1 MISLQSFQI
10 DMDIRNLSAPKWL
23 VFLLDVLIS
32 VCSTIFAYFLRFN
45 FKIPELEIE
54 AWTLVLPF
62 VFFVRGITFYFARL
76 YVGILRYTGSAD
88 ILRIAIT
95 VFLGSLIFSLSNLFT
110 YIFYDGIFF
119 IPFSIIIIDFMAST
133 FFMISYR
140 FFSKLA
146 HIDNN
151 LNKNERLNI
160 IIFGAGENGVISK
173 RTMQRDGANK
183 FKILAFVDD
192 NEKKKGRKIEGI
204 PVYHTSQL
212 ENLLEE
218 NQVDHLIISIQ
229 NIKPRR
235 LNEIA
240 ELCLK
245 YNTKVMNVP
254 PVGKWINGELSFNQI
269 RRVKIEDLL
278 GRESIKLDVDIIKN
292 QFENKRIL
300 ITGAAGSIG
309 SGLVQQV
316 LKFNPKYLIL
326 FDQAESPLYEL
337 ESELKESNLLKKV
350 EVVIGDIRNEKRMR
364 NMFNHFKPEIVFHAA
379 AYKHVPLME
388 MNPSEAVLTN
398 ILGTK
403 ILADLSNEF
412 NIEKFVMIS
421 TDKAVNPTNVMG
433 TTKRIAEMYAQGLD
447 SKSKTSFITTR
458 FGNVLGSNGS
468 VIPLFKRQ
476 IESGGPITVTDP
488 EVTRYFMTIPEACQ
502 LVLEAG
508 AIGNG
513 GEIFIFDM
521 GSSIK
526 IVDLAKKMVKLSGL
540 ELGKDIQIVF
550 TGLRPGEKLFEELLN
565 DTENTIST
573 HHPQIMKAKVA
584 EVDFHIISEKI
595 VEIIASF
602 SSQNNDKIV
611 RLMKELVPEYKS
623 QNSEFE
629 KLDSKN

>member
-1 MISLQSFQI
+1 MELK
-10 DMDIRNLSAPKWL
+10 NLSAPKWL
-23 VFLLDVLIS
+23 IFLLDVLIS

-45 FKIPELEIE
+45 FDIPSVEID
-54 AWTLVLPF
+54 AWIIVLPY
-62 VFFVRGITFYFARL
+62 VFLVRGLTFYFGKL
-76 YVGILRYTGSAD
+76 NVGILRYTGTAD
-88 ILRIAIT
+88 VLRIASI
-95 VFLGSLIFSLSNLFT
+95 VFLGSVIFSVTNIFT
-110 YIFYDGIFF
+110 YFFTEREIFI
-119 IPFSIIIIDFMAST
+119 IPFSIIIIDFIAST

-146 HIDNN
+146 HMDTS
-151 LNKNERLNI
+151 LSKSERLNI

-173 RTMQRDGANK
+173 RTMDRDAANK
-183 FKILAFVDD
+183 YKILAFIDD

-204 PVYHTSQL
+204 QVYHSSQL
-212 ENLLEE
+212 ENLLQE
-218 NQVDHLIISIQ
+218 NQIDHLIVSIQ
-229 NIKPRR
+229 NIRPNR

-245 YNTKVMNVP
+245 YNTKVLNVP

-278 GRESIKLDVDIIKN
+278 GRESIKLDIDIIKD
-292 QFENKRIL
+292 QLENKRIL

-309 SGLVQQV
+309 SGLVRQV
-316 LKFNPKYLIL
+316 LKFNPNFLVL

-337 ESELKESNLLKKV
+337 ETELKEDKLLGKA
-350 EVVIGDIRNEKRMR
+350 EAVIGDIRNEKRMR
-364 NMFNHFKPEIVFHAA
+364 RMFNHFKPEIVFHAA

-403 ILADLSNEF
+403 LLADLSNEF
-412 NIEKFVMIS
+412 GVEKFVMIS

-433 TTKRIAEMYAQGLD
+433 TSKRIAEMYAQALD
-447 SKSKTSFITTR
+447 VKSKTNYITTR

-468 VIPLFKRQ
+468 VIPVFRRQ
-476 IESGGPITVTDP
+476 IEAGGPITVTDP
-488 EVTRYFMTIPEACQ
+488 KVTRYFMTIPEACQ

-521 GSSIK
+521 GSSVK
-526 IVDLAKKMVKLSGL
+526 IVDLAKKMIKLSGL
-540 ELGKDIQIVF
+540 ELGKDIQIAF

-565 DTENTIST
+565 DAENSIPT

-584 EVDFHIISEKI
+584 EVDFADLEVQIDNIISAFDTQDNEKI
-595 VEIIASF
+595 VS
-602 SSQNNDKIV
+602 
-611 RLMKELVPEYKS
+611 LMKDLVPEYKS

-629 KLDSKN
+629 KLD